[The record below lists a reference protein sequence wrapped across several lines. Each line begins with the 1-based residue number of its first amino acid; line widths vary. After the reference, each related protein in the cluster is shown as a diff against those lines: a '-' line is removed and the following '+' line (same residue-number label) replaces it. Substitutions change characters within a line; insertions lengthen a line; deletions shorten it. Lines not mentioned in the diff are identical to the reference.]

1 MGTAPYSHK
10 NLYKGKGINLES
22 DATSNFLRQQA
33 SRAICADCH
42 GPDAPL
48 KIKYY
53 HNADK
58 RVYEGIDALFF

>member
-1 MGTAPYSHK
+1 MESK

-22 DATSNFLRQQA
+22 DATNNFLRQQA

-58 RVYEGIDALFF
+58 RVYKGIDALFF